1 MTSTERGGRS
11 EFDPSVPHPARVY
24 NFWLGGKDNFAAD
37 RHAAEQ
43 VLRLLPGIVAGVRAN
58 RGFLVETVRYLSGQ
72 GIRQFLDVGT
82 GLPAPNNTHEVAQR
96 LAPESRIVYVDHD
109 PMVVTH
115 AEALL
120 RSSPQGRCAY
130 VEADLRDADFILDEA
145 SSTLDFSQPVGL
157 MLLAILQLVPDDAEA
172 QRIVEALAARLAPG
186 SYIAISHMTADFA
199 PESVMSATRAYN
211 DLAPDPVT
219 PRTKA
224 QLTAFFGGRELVK
237 PGVVSVS
244 RWRPDAADDDQELVD
259 LYGAIARV

>member
-1 MTSTERGGRS
+1 VTSTERGGRS

-37 RHAAEQ
+37 RHAGEE
-43 VLRLLPGIVAGVRAN
+43 VIRLMPGIVAGVRAN
-58 RGFLVETVRYLSGQ
+58 REFLVQAVQYLGGQ

-82 GLPAPNNTHEVAQR
+82 GLPSPDNTHEVAQR
-96 LAPESRIVYVDHD
+96 LSPDSRIVYVDHD

-120 RSSPQGRCAY
+120 RSSAQGRCAY
-130 VEADLRDADFILDEA
+130 IEADLRDADLILNEA
-145 SSTLDFSQPVGL
+145 SSTLDFSQPVAL

-172 QRIVEALAARLAPG
+172 QQIVAALAERLVPG
-186 SYIAISHMTADFA
+186 SFIAISHMTADFA
-199 PESVMSATRAYN
+199 PESVLTATRAYN
-211 DLAPDPVT
+211 ALAPDPVT

-224 QLTAFFGGRELVK
+224 QLTGFFGGRELVK

-244 RWRPDAADDDQELVD
+244 RWRPDAADESVDPVD
-259 LYGAIARV
+259 LYGVLARV

>member
-1 MTSTERGGRS
+1 VTSTERGGRS

-37 RHAAEQ
+37 RHAGEE
-43 VLRLLPGIVAGVRAN
+43 VIRLMPGIVAGVRAN
-58 RGFLVETVRYLSGQ
+58 REFLGQAVQYLGGQ

-82 GLPAPNNTHEVAQR
+82 GLPSPDNTHEVAQR
-96 LAPESRIVYVDHD
+96 ISPDSRIVYVDHD

-120 RSSPQGRCAY
+120 RSSPRGRCAY
-130 VEADLRDADFILDEA
+130 IEADLRDADLILNEA
-145 SSTLDFSQPVGL
+145 SSTIDFSQPAGL

-172 QRIVEALAARLAPG
+172 QRIVAALAKPLVPG
-186 SYIAISHMTADFA
+186 SFIAISHMTADFA
-199 PESVMSATRAYN
+199 PESVLSATRAYN

-224 QLTAFFGGRELVK
+224 QITALLGGRELVK

-244 RWRPDAADDDQELVD
+244 RWRQDAADESRDPVD
-259 LYGAIARV
+259 LYGAIARA

>member
-1 MTSTERGGRS
+1 VTSTERGGRA

-37 RHAAEQ
+37 RKAAEQ
-43 VLRLLPGIVAGVRAN
+43 VMRLLPGIVAGVRAN
-58 RGFLVETVRYLSGQ
+58 RAFLVQTVQYLSGQ

-96 LAPESRIVYVDHD
+96 LAPDSRIVYVDHD

-120 RSSPQGRCAY
+120 RSSPEGRCAY
-130 VEADLRDADFILDEA
+130 VESDLRDADFILNKA
-145 SSTLDFSQPVGL
+145 SDTLDFSQPVGL

-172 QRIVEALAARLAPG
+172 QQIVAELAARLVPG

-211 DLAPDPVT
+211 DMAPDPVT
-219 PRTKA
+219 PRTQA
-224 QLTAFFGGRELVK
+224 QVTALFGGRELIK

-244 RWRPDAADDDQELVD
+244 RWRPDAADDDQEPVD